1 MSMDASM
8 HQFSLHRFMLAKVK
22 FPDLSIAGQRRL
34 ASRRSRCSEKQKDH
48 EAREAK
54 DGSKRERNAGLVR
67 Q

>member
-34 ASRRSRCSEKQKDH
+34 ASRRVPVL
-48 EAREAK
+48 RET
-54 DGSKRERNAGLVR
+54 ERP
-67 Q
+67 